1 MTSEVQSDMAEK
13 SSAPA
18 SLVEEYKLLV
28 DADGSYKDELAEKFE
43 AFRRDIKA
51 KMQKGCKQDDYVL
64 CVRLLESIDVAY
76 SVVERVW
83 KLAKEQNQVKGESDI
98 FEEAIGQ

>member
-1 MTSEVQSDMAEK
+1 MTSEVQSSITEEGA
-13 SSAPA
+13 APA

-28 DADGSYKDELAEKFE
+28 DADGKYKDELAEKFE
-43 AFRRDIKA
+43 SYRKEIKA

-64 CVRLLESIDVAY
+64 CVRLLESIDMAS
-76 SVVERVW
+76 SVVEKVW